1 MTHRTSF
8 GPFLRLCVAALALQA
23 CGGTEVDRASTPA
36 APTAS
41 APIAAKAPSS
51 PCRAE
56 TACQRAL
63 ESNEASIR
71 AQTKRLETVAADWRH
86 HQQLAALHVRNARLT
101 GRYEPYARAEAALGR
116 AFELAPEGAG
126 PFLDRA
132 QLNFTLHRFAEV
144 EADLA
149 RAEASPLGGSGSVI
163 AGMRADLALYRGD
176 ELAAARGFAALE
188 SMPETMDSL
197 VRLANYAKYRGRFD
211 EADAL
216 LARAA
221 THVSPRFAH
230 THAWLLL
237 QRGLVDLDRGALAD
251 ARAHYDAASERYD
264 GWYLIDE
271 HIAELDALQGRT
283 AVAIAAYEDLVSR
296 TENPEFMAALA
307 ESLRDAGREEDA
319 ANWVGRAQQS
329 FDGLVEAFPAAAG
342 GHALDFYLEHGK
354 PDRALELARSNLLAR
369 PYAPARLKLAS
380 AVLKSGDAQRA
391 AELLTD
397 VEQTAF
403 RSADVAELRAQ
414 LAESHDSG
422 ASISE

>member
-1 MTHRTSF
+1 MTPRFSF
-8 GPFLRLCVAALALQA
+8 GPFLRLCVAALALHA
-23 CGGTEVDRASTPA
+23 CGGTEADRGTAPA

-41 APIAAKAPSS
+41 TPTPTKAPSS
-51 PCRAE
+51 PCRAG
-56 TACQRAL
+56 TACERAL
-63 ESNEASIR
+63 ESNEASIH
-71 AQTKRLETVAADWRH
+71 AQTKRLETVAPDWRH
-86 HQQLAALHVRNARLT
+86 HQQLASLHVRNARLT
-101 GRYEPYARAEAALGR
+101 GRYEPYAKAEAALAR

-149 RAEASPLGGSGSVI
+149 RAEASPLGGSSSVI

-176 ELAAARGFAALE
+176 ELAAARGFAALK
-188 SMPETMDSL
+188 SMPESMDSL
-197 VRLANYAKYRGRFD
+197 VRLANYAKYRGRYD

-251 ARAHYDAASERYD
+251 ARAHYEAASERYD

-283 AVAIAAYEDLVSR
+283 ETAIAAYEDLVSR

-307 ESLRDAGREEDA
+307 ESLGDAGRGRDA
-319 ANWVGRAQQS
+319 AHWVGRAQQS
-329 FDGLVEAFPAAAG
+329 FDGLVDAFPAAAG
-342 GHALDFYLEHGK
+342 GHALDFYLAHGE
-354 PDRALELARSNLLAR
+354 PTRALELARRNVAAR
-369 PYAPARLKLAS
+369 PYAPAQLKLAS
-380 AVLKSGDAQRA
+380 AVLKTGDAKRA
-391 AELLTD
+391 AELLNA
-397 VEQTAF
+397 VEETAF
-403 RSADVAELRAQ
+403 RSADVAELREQ
-414 LAESHDSG
+414 LAHH
-422 ASISE
+422 